1 MNQDSKYDDLL
12 ATRWIRE
19 LRPDEQAALERLFAE
34 QASYR
39 AQWEEDV
46 AIIEGVDRLPDIP
59 VSTNFTSQVM
69 QSLARRVDG
78 ASEKPSEEKT
88 IRWWARLGFVPRL
101 GVGFALVLAV
111 FGSFL
116 QYKQG
121 DSSKMAESLVLVTE
135 SETVPSL
142 EELQHFEAIQ
152 MLAQV
157 PVDVDWELI
166 TATE

>member
-1 MNQDSKYDDLL
+1 MNQDFKYDDLL

-19 LRPDEQAALERLFAE
+19 LTESEQAGLESLFSTAPALRER
-34 QASYR
+34 
-39 AQWEEDV
+39 WEEDMAV
-46 AIIEGVDRLPDIP
+46 LDGVGALPDVH
-59 VSTNFTSQVM
+59 VSSNFTHQVM
-69 QSLARRVDG
+69 TSLARRVGEDVG
-78 ASEKPSEEKT
+78 AKT
-88 IRWWARLGFVPRL
+88 PVAEVSWMERLGFVPKL

-116 QYKQG
+116 QYKEG
-121 DSSKMAESLVLVTE
+121 NSAKLVESLAIVTE
-135 SETVPSL
+135 SDTVPSV

-166 TATE
+166 AATE

>member
-12 ATRWIRE
+12 ATRWTRE
-19 LRPDEQAALERLFAE
+19 LRQDEQAKLERLFAE
-34 QASYR
+34 EPAYR
-39 AQWEEDV
+39 TRWEEDMTIV
-46 AIIEGVDRLPDIP
+46 EGLDGLPDVP
-59 VSTNFTSQVM
+59 VSSNFTSLVM

-78 ASEKPSEEKT
+78 TVDHSSEAKSTP
-88 IRWWARLGFVPRL
+88 WWVGFGFVPRL

-111 FGSFL
+111 FGSYL
-116 QYKQG
+116 QYKKG
-121 DSSKMAESLVLVTE
+121 DSTQLVESLALVTE

>member
-1 MNQDSKYDDLL
+1 MNQDSAYDDLL
-12 ATRWIRE
+12 ATRWLRE
-19 LRPDEQAALERLFAE
+19 LQPDEQAKLEQLFASE
-34 QASYR
+34 PAYR
-39 AQWEEDV
+39 TRWEEDM
-46 AIIEGVDRLPDIP
+46 AIIEGLDGLPDVP
-59 VSTNFTSQVM
+59 VSSNFTSLVM

-78 ASEKPSEEKT
+78 TLADRSEAKT
-88 IRWWARLGFVPRL
+88 VRWWERFGFVPRI
-101 GVGFALVLAV
+101 GIGFALLLAV

-116 QYKQG
+116 QYKEGESTQLV
-121 DSSKMAESLVLVTE
+121 ESLALVTE